1 MRTVSVVHPYCAKL
15 SRIYSIIASSYPP
28 ASSSTGKAAPAPPHL
43 AANLLSTLEL
53 LTTMPTAP
61 SELNE
66 WWCSP
71 PLVFKSSAAG
81 PPSRKRKQPP
91 STKVD
96 DGSTGVFDSS
106 SEEEEEEVKKLSSK
120 DSKRLLPPLKSL
132 SAHKR
137 VFQDCWLAL
146 LSLPL
151 DESEAKRVL
160 VILHRQ
166 VLPHMTDPKRVM
178 DWLVDSADAGALFLP
193 PHLDEPR

>member
-106 SEEEEEEVKKLSSK
+106 SEEEE
-120 DSKRLLPPLKSL
+120 DRKS
-132 SAHKR
+132 
-137 VFQDCWLAL
+137 V
-146 LSLPL
+146 
-151 DESEAKRVL
+151 V
-160 VILHRQ
+160 
-166 VLPHMTDPKRVM
+166 
-178 DWLVDSADAGALFLP
+178 
-193 PHLDEPR
+193 